1 MIIDKLS
8 LNEKELV
15 NTIKAKKD
23 NIIFYENDPCNGVF
37 IVKKGEIHIA
47 SITFEG
53 NEIVYNALKEGDMFG
68 NNLLFSKDNRY
79 RGNVIAKT
87 DSELIKINK
96 DNLIYILQHNEQ
108 FLTEYL
114 VINSEFTKS
123 LNSKIKI
130 LSFTSAKERMLYYLF
145 INNGQI
151 EFKSVS
157 SLSNSLFLS
166 REATSRL
173 ISQMVANKEIKRV
186 GNKIIKEG

>member
-1 MIIDKLS
+1 MILDKLS
-8 LNEKELV
+8 YNEKKIV

-23 NIIFYENDPCNGVF
+23 NIIFYENDPCNSVF
-37 IVKKGEIHIA
+37 IVKKGEINIA

-53 NEIVYNALKEGDMFG
+53 NEIVYNTLKEGDMFG

-96 DNLIYILQHNEQ
+96 ENLIYILQHNEQ

-173 ISQMVANKEIKRV
+173 ISQMVADKEIKRV

>member
-1 MIIDKLS
+1 MILDKLS
-8 LNEKELV
+8 SNEKKLV

-186 GNKIIKEG
+186 GNKILKEG